1 MDLRLI
7 TLATTFES
15 IVDGFKGFINNL
27 LPQDILTIL
36 IQLCSTAVIFI
47 VVALFFFK
55 PVRELL
61 KARQDYVENQIKE
74 SEEANAKAK
83 EREEVSRSIIDEAKK
98 ESLVIID
105 EAKKSAEEHKEKMFQ
120 ETDEE
125 IKNLKLQAE
134 LDIEREKKAAQEE
147 IKKQIIDVAILASE
161 TVLNREVNHEDN
173 SRLVDDF
180 IKDINN

>member
-1 MDLRLI
+1 MDLKLI
-7 TLATTFES
+7 TLATEFS
-15 IVDGFKGFINNL
+15 DIVDGFKGFVDNL
-27 LPQDILTIL
+27 LPQDILTVI

-47 VVALFFFK
+47 IVAVFLFK

-61 KARQDYVENQIKE
+61 KKRQDYIENQIKE
-74 SEEANAKAK
+74 SEEANLKAQ
-83 EREEVSRSIIDEAKK
+83 EREEISRSIIDEAKK
-98 ESLVIID
+98 ESLVILE
-105 EAKKSAEEHKEKMFQ
+105 EAKKQAEDLKEKKYQ

-125 IKNLKLQAE
+125 IRNLKLQAE
-134 LDIEREKKAAQEE
+134 LDIEREKEAAQEE

-161 TVLNREVNHEDN
+161 TVLNREVNHDDN